1 MTKPSAEDIENLVEF
16 FNQSDWE
23 EMHLKIEGLELFLS
37 NDPAARGPRTVASM
51 TAVSS
56 GATPHEPEAPAPVVI
71 PEGMAVVR
79 APNLGTF
86 FRAPKPGSP
95 PYVEI
100 GQAIDEDTEICL
112 IEIMKLFTPIKA
124 GIAGVVHE
132 ICVNDAE
139 MVEFDQPL
147 VIIDPSA

>member
-1 MTKPSAEDIENLVEF
+1 M
-16 FNQSDWE
+16 
-23 EMHLKIEGLELFLS
+23 
-37 NDPAARGPRTVASM
+37 
-51 TAVSS
+51 
-56 GATPHEPEAPAPVVI
+56 
-71 PEGMAVVR
+71 
-79 APNLGTF
+79 GTF

>member
-1 MTKPSAEDIENLVEF
+1 MTKPSAEDIENLVEL

-37 NDPAARGPRTVASM
+37 NDPGARGPHAVASM
-51 TAVSS
+51 AAASAGDTLV
-56 GATPHEPEAPAPVVI
+56 EPEAPAPVVI
-71 PEGMAVVR
+71 PEGMAAVR

-86 FRAPKPGSP
+86 YRAPKPGSP

-100 GQAIDEDTEICL
+100 GQAVDEDTEICL
-112 IEIMKLFTPIKA
+112 IEVMKLFTPVKA
-124 GIAGVVHE
+124 GIAGVVRE
-132 ICVNDAE
+132 ICVNDAQ

-147 VIIDPSA
+147 VIIEPSA